1 MKNDQTI
8 SSRVRS
14 IVAEALN
21 LDSDEVH
28 HGAVQEEFPEWDSM
42 SYLTIL
48 SNIED
53 EFGVSVSEDN
63 INKFGGISQ
72 ITDEIKKCQKK

>member
-1 MKNDQTI
+1 MKNYQKI
-8 SSRVRS
+8 SSRVQS

-21 LDSDEVH
+21 LELDEVH
-28 HGAVQEEFPEWDSM
+28 SETVQEDLTEWDSM
-42 SYLTIL
+42 NYLTIL

-63 INKFGGISQ
+63 INKFGSVSQ
-72 ITDEIKKCQKK
+72 IMEEIKKCQKK

>member
-1 MKNDQTI
+1 MKNYQKL
-8 SSRVRS
+8 SSRVQS
-14 IVAEALN
+14 IIAEALN
-21 LDSDEVH
+21 LELDEVH
-28 HGAVQEEFPEWDSM
+28 SGTVQEDLTEWDSM

-63 INKFGGISQ
+63 INKFGSVSQ
-72 ITDEIKKCQKK
+72 IMEEIKKCQKK